1 MWFSWW
7 QRKFSMGLLDTTASS
22 SIMNFRLFSV
32 LTAAVAMSPAGLAF
46 VFQLQDP
53 HREEWP
59 SSTTI
64 NHLQERHRRLD
75 MHGVT
80 HQRIRSSMSRSALF
94 LSNAIKTN
102 IADCESNG
110 SGGDGGD
117 EQEEGGT
124 TQEESSRALHDLLSS
139 SYQLMKVPERA
150 VDYRGGQ
157 QHAIYGTL
165 LGDGRIESYQ
175 AYRKVVLKSIATDNM
190 DNNDNNTVLAV
201 VKFGNGM
208 NGHPGMVHGGIV
220 SLVLDDVFGFG
231 YEALGDVAM
240 AVTANLTVDYRA
252 PLPAGTQVVIAVQ
265 LEHREGR
272 KLFWKAQVTSMDR
285 NTVYAEAKSLFVI
298 PREVS

>member
-1 MWFSWW
+1 MWFSWF
-7 QRKFSMGLLDTTASS
+7 QRKLSMGVLNTTASS
-22 SIMNFRLFSV
+22 STITLRLFSV
-32 LTAAVAMSPAGLAF
+32 LAAAVAMTPPGLAF
-46 VFQLQDP
+46 VVQLQNP

-59 SSTTI
+59 RSTTI

-75 MHGVT
+75 MDGAT
-80 HQRIRSSMSRSALF
+80 PRQIRSSMSTSALL

-102 IADCESNG
+102 IADCESQIG
-110 SGGDGGD
+110 GGGGD
-117 EQEEGGT
+117 EEGGT
-124 TQEESSRALHDLLSS
+124 TQEESSGVVDDLLSS
-139 SYQLMKVPERA
+139 SYQLMKVPERT

-157 QHAIYGTL
+157 HAIYGAL

-175 AYRKVVLKSIATDNM
+175 VYRKVVPNSATSNNM
-190 DNNDNNTVLAV
+190 DNDDDNTVLAL

-208 NGHPGMVHGGIV
+208 NGHPGLVHGGIL
-220 SLVLDDVFGFG
+220 SLVLDDAFGFG

-252 PLPAGTQVVIAVQ
+252 PLPAGTRVAIAVQ

-285 NTVYAEAKSLFVI
+285 KTVYAEAKSLFII
-298 PREVS
+298 PREVSQ